1 MSWSS
6 ILWYWSISLDVK
18 ASLWERIKVMYFTGD
33 RYRTS
38 FCSLFKSHRPVH
50 GRTTFQDN
58 NSLRLPRLVSHSN
71 IDKAMS
77 YLLNKWTVFRR
88 WIHEEPPQNKKT
100 NSSESREKD
109 RSVALLFPWVGVHG
123 GWNDDAALSA
133 DWVPIDEGSGFF
145 MKLLK
150 SEAYPKAICS

>member
-1 MSWSS
+1 
-6 ILWYWSISLDVK
+6 
-18 ASLWERIKVMYFTGD
+18 MYFTGD

-71 IDKAMS
+71 IDEAMS

-109 RSVALLFPWVGVHG
+109 RSVALLFPWIGVHG
-123 GWNDDAALSA
+123 G
-133 DWVPIDEGSGFF
+133 
-145 MKLLK
+145 
-150 SEAYPKAICS
+150 